1 MYISWHGQNCFKIQ
15 SEKNTLIIDPFDP
28 KKTGL
33 KLNAPKADIVTLTD
47 PEIDSKEVKPIAEDI
62 FKITSPGEYEV
73 KGIFIYAIKLKD
85 KEELIYHIE
94 SEQVSIGHLGHLNR
108 TLGEQELEQ
117 LNGIDILMIPVGGNS
132 VLDAKKATDLIS
144 QIEPRIVI
152 PMHYA
157 LPGLKEKLDSVDKFC
172 KEIGSCEKDKLDKLK
187 ITKKDL
193 PAEETKYYV
202 LNPWNL
208 LISKF
213 QITNNK

>member
-33 KLNAPKADIVTLTD
+33 KLSAPKADIIALTD
-47 PEIDSKEVKPIAEDI
+47 PESNPKEVKPISEEI
-62 FKITSPGEYEV
+62 FKINSPGEYEV

-85 KEELIYHIE
+85 KNQFIYHIE
-94 SEQVSIGHLGHLNR
+94 SEQVSIGHLGNLNR
-108 TLGEQELEQ
+108 VLNEQELEQ
-117 LNGIDILMIPVGGNS
+117 LNGIDILLLPTGGNP

-152 PMHYA
+152 PMRYA

-172 KEIGSCEKDKLDKLK
+172 KEIGSCEKEKLDKLK

-193 PAEETKYYV
+193 PAEDTKYYI
-202 LNPWNL
+202 LNP
-208 LISKF
+208 
-213 QITNNK
+213 